1 MIREL
6 QLRRRTGPAIVSARV
21 RVRLRRDEKVS
32 DILRS
37 VTCIATFASRAKP
50 NAHVH
55 DAHES

>member
-1 MIREL
+1 MFPFEI
-6 QLRRRTGPAIVSARV
+6 RRRRGGGRVVSARV

-37 VTCIATFASRAKP
+37 VTFIVTFASRAKS

>member
-37 VTCIATFASRAKP
+37 VTFIATFASRAKS

>member
-21 RVRLRRDEKVS
+21 QVRLRRDEKVS

-37 VTCIATFASRAKP
+37 VTLIATFASRAKS